1 MSNISITRA
10 LAELKLLDSRINNKI
25 GDVVFIADK
34 KKSSKKI
41 NNTYT
46 EDEFDNIV
54 KAEYQSIND
63 LITRRKSI
71 KSKIVESNAKTMVDI
86 AGEKMTVADAI
97 ERKSSIE
104 YEKDLL
110 DTMKRQLARINHRV
124 TEANEKMEMNLDRQL
139 EAMMNSDGK
148 KTDGMKKFSE
158 EYREQNGYE
167 VIDPL
172 KLNKLIKQLEEKI
185 ENFEMNV
192 DFVLSESNSKNTIE
206 IPD

>member
-1 MSNISITRA
+1 MKISITRA

-25 GDVVFIADK
+25 GNVVFIADK
-34 KKSSKKI
+34 KKSSSKI

-46 EDEFDNIV
+46 IEEFESIV
-54 KAEYQSIND
+54 QSDHQSITD
-63 LITRRKSI
+63 LINRRRII
-71 KSKIVESNAKTMVDI
+71 KSKIVESNAKTIVDVD
-86 AGEKMTVADAI
+86 GEKMTVADAI

-104 YEKDLL
+104 YERNLL
-110 DTMKRQLARINHRV
+110 DTMKRQLARINHKV
-124 TEANEKMEMNLDRQL
+124 TEANDRMELNLDRQL

-172 KLNKLIKQLEEKI
+172 KLNKLVKELEEKI

-192 DFVLSESNSKNTIE
+192 DFVLSESNSRNTIE

>member
-1 MSNISITRA
+1 MKISITRA

-25 GDVVFIADK
+25 GNAIFIADK
-34 KKSSKKI
+34 KKSANKI

-46 EDEFDNIV
+46 EDEFQGLV
-54 KAEYQSIND
+54 KSDHQSIND
-63 LITRRKSI
+63 LINRRRLI

-110 DTMKRQLARINHRV
+110 DTMKRQLARVNHRV

-139 EAMMNSDGK
+139 EAMMGSDGK
-148 KTDGMKKFSE
+148 KTNGMEEFSE
-158 EYREQNGYE
+158 SYRKQNGYE

-172 KLNKLIKQLEEKI
+172 KLDKLVKGLEEKT

-192 DFVLSESNSKNTIE
+192 DFVLSESNARNIIE
-206 IPD
+206 MPD